1 MLFNSEAM
9 RNHILV
15 SYSIREYKL
24 LKFETNLN
32 YHNLKSIRKNIF
44 LKSNFYI
51 LEEDGAHVWQ

>member
-9 RNHILV
+9 CNHIMV
-15 SYSIREYKL
+15 SYSIRESKL

-32 YHNLKSIRKNIF
+32 YHNLKSICKNIF

-51 LEEDGAHVWQ
+51 LEEDGAHVWH